1 MLSDHETS
9 YEAVVIR
16 TVRCKRKDRWSS
28 AQREVGAGGTVP
40 WEVRCLRAM
49 L

>member
-1 MLSDHETS
+1 MLSDYKTF

-16 TVRCKRKDRWSS
+16 TVRCKRKNRWSS
-28 AQREVGAGGTVP
+28 AQREVGGGGMVP
-40 WEVRCLRAM
+40 WEVRCLGAM